1 VSPADEIL
9 HLLAG
14 VEEDCYS
21 KAPSQVSLSI
31 NCARER
37 IKEIL
42 SQHSLISCAPEDLGT
57 LEFEDDLRG

>member
-1 VSPADEIL
+1 MSPADEIL

-21 KAPSQVSLSI
+21 KAPSQVSLSV
-31 NCARER
+31 NRARER

-42 SQHSLISCAPEDLGT
+42 SQHSLIPRAPKDLGT
-57 LEFEDDLRG
+57 LAFEDDLS